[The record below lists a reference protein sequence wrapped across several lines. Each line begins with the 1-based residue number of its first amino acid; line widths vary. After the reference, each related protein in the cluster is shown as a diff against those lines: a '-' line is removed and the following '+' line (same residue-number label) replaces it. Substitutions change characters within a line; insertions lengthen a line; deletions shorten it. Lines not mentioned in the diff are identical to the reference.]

1 MAEDGGDKTEQP
13 TPKRLQ
19 DARKKG
25 DIAKGRELT
34 STATLLVWLVMGA
47 LCLRMASERL
57 AALCEGLFARVAS
70 GWRAEGF
77 SHTAALLGWQSV
89 ELALLLVAVLG
100 VPVAVL
106 GTLVEYLQA
115 GPVLAFEKVAPK
127 LEHLNPAAGLKRM
140 FSLDNLIELFKG
152 ILKTALLLAIGV
164 AVAQA
169 LLPEAMRLALATDRP
184 AQHLGA
190 LVWQGTVQTLAWTV
204 GVFAGVAFLDVLWT
218 RHRFMKKMRMS
229 LRDIRQEMKESE
241 GDPHLKQQR
250 KQAHAEWSQRNQAAA
265 ARGAN
270 ALIVNPTHVAIAID
284 FEPGRC
290 PVPTVSAK
298 GEDHVAR
305 AMREAAG
312 PLQARWQTL
321 GGPAGLGIG
330 LSRGEATVGPIG
342 FEGRLDYAA
351 IGSVT
356 NRASRLCA
364 AALPGEILTCE
375 ATARAVAHDV
385 LFGTTRWLELRGLGA
400 DQAAHP
406 VLDLLPPEAPPPH
419 QR

>member
-164 AVAQA
+164 AVAHA
-169 LLPEAMRLALATDRP
+169 LLPQALRLALATDRP

-229 LRDIRQEMKESE
+229 LRDIKQEMKESE

-312 PLQARWQTL
+312 EAGVPIVRNVPLARELLARCAEGEVVPPDLFDVLAEVIVWAESVREQLRWEAARADPHRRDEVPPEPPRARAAPGEDLTL
-321 GGPAGLGIG
+321 HPDID
-330 LSRGEATVGPIG
+330 P
-342 FEGRLDYAA
+342 
-351 IGSVT
+351 
-356 NRASRLCA
+356 RASACA
-364 AALPGEILTCE
+364 P
-375 ATARAVAHDV
+375 TA
-385 LFGTTRWLELRGLGA
+385 
-400 DQAAHP
+400 
-406 VLDLLPPEAPPPH
+406 
-419 QR
+419 

>member
-1 MAEDGGDKTEQP
+1 MAEDSGDKTEQP

-25 DIAKGRELT
+25 DVAKGRELT
-34 STATLLVWLVMGA
+34 STATLLVWLVAGA
-47 LCLRMASERL
+47 LCLPLAAERI
-57 AALCEGLFARVAS
+57 AALCESLFARVAS

-77 SHTAALLGWQSV
+77 GQVAALLGWQSI
-89 ELALLLVAVLG
+89 ELALLLVAVLML
-100 VPVAVL
+100 PVAVL
-106 GTLVEYLQA
+106 GMLVEYLQA

-127 LEHLNPAAGLKRM
+127 LENLNPAAGLKRM
-140 FSLDNLIELFKG
+140 FSLDNLIELLKG
-152 ILKTALLLAIGV
+152 ILKTALLLAIGW
-164 AVAQA
+164 AVART
-169 LLPEAMRLALATDRP
+169 LLPDAMRLALSTDRP

-190 LVWQGTVQTLAWTV
+190 LVWQGTVKTLAWTV
-204 GVFAGVAFLDVLWT
+204 GVFAGVAFLDFLWT
-218 RHRFMKKMRMS
+218 RHRFTKKMRMS
-229 LRDIRQEMKESE
+229 LRDIKQEMKESE

-312 PLQARWQTL
+312 EAGVPIVRNVPLARELLARCDEGEVVPPELFDVLAEVIVWADCVREQLRWEAARADPHRRHEVPDQPPPARPAPGEDLTL
-321 GGPAGLGIG
+321 HPD
-330 LSRGEATVGPIG
+330 
-342 FEGRLDYAA
+342 LDP
-351 IGSVT
+351 
-356 NRASRLCA
+356 RA
-364 AALPGEILTCE
+364 AATP
-375 ATARAVAHDV
+375 
-385 LFGTTRWLELRGLGA
+385 
-400 DQAAHP
+400 
-406 VLDLLPPEAPPPH
+406 
-419 QR
+419 

>member
-1 MAEDGGDKTEQP
+1 MADDSGDKTEQP
-13 TPKRLQ
+13 TQKRLL

-25 DIAKGRELT
+25 DVAKGKELT
-34 STATLLVWLVMGA
+34 STLTLLVWLVVGA
-47 LCLRMASERL
+47 LCLRLACERI
-57 AALCEGLFARVAS
+57 AALCEGLLARVAA
-70 GWRAEGF
+70 GWREDGF
-77 SHTAALLGWQSV
+77 AHVAALLGWQSV
-89 ELALLLVAVLG
+89 ELALLLVAVLV

-106 GTLVEYLQA
+106 GTLAEYLQA

-140 FSLDNLIELFKG
+140 FSMDNLVELLKG
-152 ILKTALLLAIGV
+152 ILKTALLLTIGW
-164 AVAQA
+164 AVARS
-169 LLPEAMRLALATDRP
+169 LLPDAMRLALTTEAP
-184 AQHLGA
+184 PQHLGA
-190 LVWQGTVQTLAWTV
+190 LVWQGTVKTLTWTV

-218 RHRFMKKMRMS
+218 RHRFTKKMRMS
-229 LRDIRQEMKESE
+229 MRDIKQEMKESE

-312 PLQARWQTL
+312 EAGVPIVRNVPLARELLARCDEGEVVPPELFDVLAEVIVWAEGVREQL
-321 GGPAGLGIG
+321 RWEAARADPHRRHEVPAEPPR
-330 LSRGEATVGPIG
+330 SRPA
-342 FEGRLDYAA
+342 
-351 IGSVT
+351 
-356 NRASRLCA
+356 
-364 AALPGEILTCE
+364 PGEDLTLHPDLDSP
-375 ATARAVAHDV
+375 VA
-385 LFGTTRWLELRGLGA
+385 A
-400 DQAAHP
+400 D
-406 VLDLLPPEAPPPH
+406 
-419 QR
+419 

>member
-1 MAEDGGDKTEQP
+1 MADDSGDKTEQP
-13 TPKRLQ
+13 TQKRLQ

-25 DIAKGRELT
+25 DIAKGKDLT
-34 STATLLVWLVMGA
+34 STLTLLVWLVMGA
-47 LCLRMASERL
+47 LCLRMACDRI
-57 AALCEGLFARVAS
+57 AALCDSLLVRVAG

-77 SHTAALLGWQSV
+77 AHVAALLGWQSV
-89 ELALLLVAVLG
+89 ELALLLVAVLV

-127 LEHLNPAAGLKRM
+127 LEHLNPASGLKRM
-140 FSLDNLIELFKG
+140 FSLDNLVELLKG
-152 ILKTALLLAIGV
+152 ILKTALLVGIGW
-164 AVAQA
+164 AVARS
-169 LLPEAMRLALATDRP
+169 LLPDAMRLALSTEQP
-184 AQHLGA
+184 AQPLGA
-190 LVWQGTVQTLAWTV
+190 LVWQGTVKTLAWTV
-204 GVFAGVAFLDVLWT
+204 GVFAGVAFLDLLWT

-312 PLQARWQTL
+312 EAGVPIVRNVPLARELLARCEEGEVVPPDLFDVLAEVIVWAEGVREQLRWEAARADPHRRHDVPSEPPRSRPAPGEDLTL
-321 GGPAGLGIG
+321 HPDIDP
-330 LSRGEATVGPIG
+330 R
-342 FEGRLDYAA
+342 
-351 IGSVT
+351 
-356 NRASRLCA
+356 A
-364 AALPGEILTCE
+364 AA
-375 ATARAVAHDV
+375 A
-385 LFGTTRWLELRGLGA
+385 
-400 DQAAHP
+400 
-406 VLDLLPPEAPPPH
+406 
-419 QR
+419 

>member
-1 MAEDGGDKTEQP
+1 MAEDSGDKTEQP

-25 DIAKGRELT
+25 DVAKGRELT
-34 STATLLVWLVMGA
+34 STATLLVWLVAGA
-47 LCLRMASERL
+47 LCLPLAAERI
-57 AALCEGLFARVAS
+57 AALCESLFARVAS

-77 SHTAALLGWQSV
+77 GQVAALLGWQSI
-89 ELALLLVAVLG
+89 ELALLLVAVLML
-100 VPVAVL
+100 PVAVL
-106 GTLVEYLQA
+106 GMLVEYLQA

-127 LEHLNPAAGLKRM
+127 LENLNPAAGLKRM
-140 FSLDNLIELFKG
+140 FSLDNLIELLKG
-152 ILKTALLLAIGV
+152 ILKTALLLAIGW
-164 AVAQA
+164 AVART
-169 LLPEAMRLALATDRP
+169 LLPDAMRLALSTDRP

-190 LVWQGTVQTLAWTV
+190 LVWQGTVKTLAWTV
-204 GVFAGVAFLDVLWT
+204 GVFAGVAFLDFLWT
-218 RHRFMKKMRMS
+218 RHRFTKKMRMS
-229 LRDIRQEMKESE
+229 LRDIKQEMKESE

-312 PLQARWQTL
+312 EAGVPIVRNVPLARELLARCDEGEVVPPELFDVLAEVIVWADGVREQLRWEAARADPHRRHEVPEQPPPARPAPGEDLTL
-321 GGPAGLGIG
+321 HPD
-330 LSRGEATVGPIG
+330 
-342 FEGRLDYAA
+342 LDP
-351 IGSVT
+351 
-356 NRASRLCA
+356 RA
-364 AALPGEILTCE
+364 AATP
-375 ATARAVAHDV
+375 
-385 LFGTTRWLELRGLGA
+385 
-400 DQAAHP
+400 
-406 VLDLLPPEAPPPH
+406 
-419 QR
+419 

>member
-1 MAEDGGDKTEQP
+1 MAEDSGDKTEQP

-25 DIAKGRELT
+25 DVAKGRELT
-34 STATLLVWLVMGA
+34 STATLLVWLVAGA
-47 LCLRMASERL
+47 LCLPLAAERI
-57 AALCEGLFARVAS
+57 AALCESLFARVAS

-77 SHTAALLGWQSV
+77 GQVAALLGWQSI
-89 ELALLLVAVLG
+89 ELALLLVAVLMLQVG
-100 VPVAVL
+100 VL
-106 GTLVEYLQA
+106 GMLVEYLQA

-127 LEHLNPAAGLKRM
+127 LENLNPAAGLKRM
-140 FSLDNLIELFKG
+140 FSLDNLIELLKG
-152 ILKTALLLAIGV
+152 ILKTALLLAIGW
-164 AVAQA
+164 AVART
-169 LLPEAMRLALATDRP
+169 LLPDAMRLALSTDRP

-190 LVWQGTVQTLAWTV
+190 LVWQGTVKTLAWTV
-204 GVFAGVAFLDVLWT
+204 GVFAGVAFLDFLWT
-218 RHRFMKKMRMS
+218 RHRFTKKMRMS
-229 LRDIRQEMKESE
+229 LRDIKQEMKESE

-312 PLQARWQTL
+312 EAGVPIVRNVPLARELLARCDEGEVVPPELFDVLAEVIVWADCVREQLRWEAARADPHRRHEVPEQPPPARPAPGEDLTL
-321 GGPAGLGIG
+321 HPD
-330 LSRGEATVGPIG
+330 
-342 FEGRLDYAA
+342 LDP
-351 IGSVT
+351 
-356 NRASRLCA
+356 RA
-364 AALPGEILTCE
+364 AATP
-375 ATARAVAHDV
+375 
-385 LFGTTRWLELRGLGA
+385 
-400 DQAAHP
+400 
-406 VLDLLPPEAPPPH
+406 
-419 QR
+419 

>member
-1 MAEDGGDKTEQP
+1 MAEDSGDKTEQP

-25 DIAKGRELT
+25 DVAKGRELT
-34 STATLLVWLVMGA
+34 STATLLVWLVAGA
-47 LCLRMASERL
+47 LCLPLAAERI
-57 AALCEGLFARVAS
+57 AALCESLFARVAS

-77 SHTAALLGWQSV
+77 GQVAALLGWQSI
-89 ELALLLVAVLG
+89 ELALLLVAVLML
-100 VPVAVL
+100 PVGVL
-106 GTLVEYLQA
+106 GMLVEYLQA

-127 LEHLNPAAGLKRM
+127 LENLNPAAGLKRM
-140 FSLDNLIELFKG
+140 FSLDNLIELLKG
-152 ILKTALLLAIGV
+152 ILKTALLLAIGW
-164 AVAQA
+164 AVART
-169 LLPEAMRLALATDRP
+169 LLPDAMRLALSTDRP

-190 LVWQGTVQTLAWTV
+190 LVWQGTVKTLAWTV
-204 GVFAGVAFLDVLWT
+204 GVFAGVAFLDFLWT
-218 RHRFMKKMRMS
+218 RHRFTKKMRMS
-229 LRDIRQEMKESE
+229 LRDIKQEMKESE

-312 PLQARWQTL
+312 EAGVPIVRNVPLARELLARCDEGEVVPPELFDVLAEVIVWADGVREQLRWEAARADPHRRHEVPEQPPPARPAPGEDLTL
-321 GGPAGLGIG
+321 HPD
-330 LSRGEATVGPIG
+330 
-342 FEGRLDYAA
+342 LDP
-351 IGSVT
+351 
-356 NRASRLCA
+356 RA
-364 AALPGEILTCE
+364 AATP
-375 ATARAVAHDV
+375 
-385 LFGTTRWLELRGLGA
+385 
-400 DQAAHP
+400 
-406 VLDLLPPEAPPPH
+406 
-419 QR
+419 

>member
-1 MAEDGGDKTEQP
+1 MAEDSGDKTEQP

-25 DIAKGRELT
+25 DVAKGRELT
-34 STATLLVWLVMGA
+34 STATLLVWLVAGA
-47 LCLRMASERL
+47 LCLPLAAERI
-57 AALCEGLFARVAS
+57 AALCESLFARVAS

-77 SHTAALLGWQSV
+77 GQVAALLGWQSI
-89 ELALLLVAVLG
+89 ELALLLVAVLML
-100 VPVAVL
+100 PVAVL
-106 GTLVEYLQA
+106 GMLVEYLQA

-127 LEHLNPAAGLKRM
+127 LENLNPAAGLKRM
-140 FSLDNLIELFKG
+140 FSLDNLIELLKG
-152 ILKTALLLAIGV
+152 ILKTALLLAIGW
-164 AVAQA
+164 AVART
-169 LLPEAMRLALATDRP
+169 LLPDAMRLALSTDRP

-190 LVWQGTVQTLAWTV
+190 LVWQGTVKTLAWTV
-204 GVFAGVAFLDVLWT
+204 GVFAGVAFLDFLWT
-218 RHRFMKKMRMS
+218 RHRFTKKMRMS
-229 LRDIRQEMKESE
+229 LRDIKQEMKESE

-312 PLQARWQTL
+312 EAGVPIVRNVPLARELLARCDEGEVVPPELFDVLAEVIVWADGVREQLRWEAARADPHRRHEVPDQPPPARPAPGEDLTL
-321 GGPAGLGIG
+321 HPD
-330 LSRGEATVGPIG
+330 
-342 FEGRLDYAA
+342 LDP
-351 IGSVT
+351 
-356 NRASRLCA
+356 RA
-364 AALPGEILTCE
+364 AATP
-375 ATARAVAHDV
+375 
-385 LFGTTRWLELRGLGA
+385 
-400 DQAAHP
+400 
-406 VLDLLPPEAPPPH
+406 
-419 QR
+419 

>member
-1 MAEDGGDKTEQP
+1 MADDSGDKTEQP
-13 TPKRLQ
+13 TQKRLQ

-25 DIAKGRELT
+25 DIAKGKDLT

-47 LCLRMASERL
+47 LCLRLACDRI
-57 AALCEGLFARVAS
+57 AALCDSLLARVAG
-70 GWRAEGF
+70 GWRGDGF
-77 SHTAALLGWQSV
+77 AHVAALLGWQSV
-89 ELALLLVAVLG
+89 ELALLLVAVLV

-115 GPVLAFEKVAPK
+115 GPVLAFEKVSPK
-127 LEHLNPAAGLKRM
+127 LEHLNPASGLKRM
-140 FSLDNLIELFKG
+140 FSLDNLVELLKG
-152 ILKTALLLAIGV
+152 ILKTALLVGIGW
-164 AVAQA
+164 AVARS
-169 LLPEAMRLALATDRP
+169 LLPDAMRLALSTGQP
-184 AQHLGA
+184 AQPLGA
-190 LVWQGTVQTLAWTV
+190 LVWQGTVKTLAWTV
-204 GVFAGVAFLDVLWT
+204 GVFAAVAFLDLLWT

-312 PLQARWQTL
+312 EAGVPIVRNVPLARELLARCEEGEVVPPDLFEVLAEVIVWAEGVREQL
-321 GGPAGLGIG
+321 RWEAARADPHRRHEVPPEPPR
-330 LSRGEATVGPIG
+330 SRPVPGEDLTPHPDIDP
-342 FEGRLDYAA
+342 R
-351 IGSVT
+351 
-356 NRASRLCA
+356 A
-364 AALPGEILTCE
+364 AA
-375 ATARAVAHDV
+375 A
-385 LFGTTRWLELRGLGA
+385 
-400 DQAAHP
+400 
-406 VLDLLPPEAPPPH
+406 
-419 QR
+419 